1 MMLTPGIRER
11 RYRPAPPYEVS
22 QAKINEFADAVGDT
36 QPACRDPESAR
47 ALGHPTVIAP
57 PTFVFLL
64 VHRAMD
70 AVFIDP
76 TLGIGPD
83 GVVHGEQA
91 FVFVR
96 PIRAGDRLV
105 VTIVVESTRV
115 IGGVGVLMTRGEVAT
130 EAGEPVAT
138 TRSTLIV
145 RTPKAVD
152 ERTRT
157 GE

>member
-1 MMLTPGIRER
+1 M
-11 RYRPAPPYEVS
+11 
-22 QAKINEFADAVGDT
+22 
-36 QPACRDPESAR
+36 
-47 ALGHPTVIAP
+47 IAP

-70 AVFIDP
+70 AVFSDP
-76 TLGIGPD
+76 ALQIGPD
-83 GVVHGEQA
+83 GVVHSEQS

-130 EAGEPVAT
+130 ETGEPVAT

-145 RTPKAVD
+145 RTPQAVD
-152 ERTRT
+152 ERTPRDP
-157 GE
+157 GGPA